1 MNKSERLQYG
11 FPQNLSAMFT
21 PYDMLPLWLL
31 IASSLELCELKL
43 GKIIIEVTMLL
54 IYEILSQVNHA
65 MDLRDL
71 MHF

>member
-21 PYDMLPLWLL
+21 PYDRLPLWLL

-43 GKIIIEVTMLL
+43 DKIIIEVTMLL
-54 IYEILSQVNHA
+54 IYEILSQLNHA
-65 MDLRDL
+65 MDLRD
-71 MHF
+71 